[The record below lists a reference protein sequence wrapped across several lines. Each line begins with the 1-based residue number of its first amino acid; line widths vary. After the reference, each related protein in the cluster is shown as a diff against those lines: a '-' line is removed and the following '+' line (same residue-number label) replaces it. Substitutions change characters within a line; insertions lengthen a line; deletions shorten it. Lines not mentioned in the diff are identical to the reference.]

1 MRPKEFI
8 LKSLRS
14 VRDFIVNRAKW
25 MRCYFSRQPSY
36 EFSVNLLDGNKVVFK
51 ECEGV
56 IMGEHKNLSR
66 VIEIDKI
73 DAVGYMT
80 FESNPVLY
88 DFFFLF
94 NSEDVTYM
102 IPTEW
107 PHVHEVIVLLE
118 KTLPGYNTCIEI
130 ANSIHYTTLAV
141 WPPSLAGGKF
151 PLQDIVFPP
160 IFNPWEEDVETKLCQ
175 KGLAIVRR
183 H

>member
-25 MRCYFSRQPSY
+25 TRCCFPRQSSY
-36 EFSVNLLDGNKVVFK
+36 EFNVNLLDGNKVVFK

-88 DFFFLF
+88 DFFFLL

-107 PHVHEVIVLLE
+107 PHVHEVVGLLE
-118 KTLPGYNTCIEI
+118 KTLPGYNKRIEI
-130 ANSIHYTTLAV
+130 ANSIHYTTLTV
-141 WPPSLAGGKF
+141 WPPSLAGSKF

-160 IFNPWEEDVETKLCQ
+160 IFYPWEEDMETRLCQ
-175 KGLAIVRR
+175 KGLAIVRHR
-183 H
+183 